1 MKRYFLNHKMNVL
14 LAIVAASILF
24 FSCKKDS
31 DGSNFSKAGD
41 PVFGKISLD
50 SAANGVTISV
60 TGSGLGDIRSIVFS
74 KANVPASITPTLNT
88 SSSIVFHVPDTAK
101 GGNQNIILTNSLDK
115 SISIPF
121 KVLAYAKVTS
131 VSPSTD
137 FGSGYTITLNGVNL
151 DDVIDVKLTGTND
164 HATIVSKSSKQLV
177 IQMPSSSVPSATLD
191 ITNATGTST
200 TSNVFV
206 NVEAAVAKV
215 FTEDWDNGFVNNW
228 GWGFVTNGLIP
239 TTAVAP
245 AAGTTCLQAGWDPAG
260 SWGGIQQNSGTGVSL
275 SGANYLVFWVKAAT
289 VTEDVQVS
297 LDWGAWYSFTAKVGD
312 WTYIKIPM
320 STWNNPAK
328 LNTFVAQIKGN
339 GQTIYFDDIMF
350 IK

>member
-1 MKRYFLNHKMNVL
+1 MKKYFLSYKINL
-14 LAIVAASILF
+14 LIAVVAASVLI

-31 DGSNFSKAGD
+31 DGSNFSKAGN

-50 SAANGVTISV
+50 SGANGVVVSI
-60 TGSGLGDIRSIVFS
+60 TGSDLGDIRNIIFS
-74 KANVPASITPTLNT
+74 KGNVPASITPTLNT

-101 GGNQNIILTNSLDK
+101 GGSQNIVLTNSLDK
-115 SISIPF
+115 SITVPF
-121 KVLAYAKVTS
+121 KVLAYAKVTA

-137 FGSGYTITLNGVNL
+137 FGNGYVITLEGVNL
-151 DDVIDVKLTGTND
+151 DDVTDVKLTGTND

-177 IQMPSSSVPSATLD
+177 IKMPSSSVTSGTLD

-200 TSNVFV
+200 TTDVFV
-206 NVEAAVAKV
+206 NVDAAVAKV

-228 GWGFVTNGLIP
+228 GWGFVTNGLVP
-239 TTAVAP
+239 TTAVA
-245 AAGTTCLQAGWDPAG
+245 AAGTSSLQAGWDPSG
-260 SWGGIQQNSGTGVSL
+260 SWGGIQQNSSTGVSL
-275 SGANYLVFWVKAAT
+275 AGAKFLVFWVKAAT
-289 VTEDVQVS
+289 SNIDVQVS
-297 LDWGAWYSFTAKVGD
+297 LDWGAWYSFTAKASN

-328 LNTFVAQIKGN
+328 LNTFVAQIKGT